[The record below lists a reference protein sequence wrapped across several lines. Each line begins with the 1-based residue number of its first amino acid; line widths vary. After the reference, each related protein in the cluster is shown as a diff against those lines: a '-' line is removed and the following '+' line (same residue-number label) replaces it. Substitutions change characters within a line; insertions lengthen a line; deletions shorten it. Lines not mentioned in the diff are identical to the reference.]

1 MRLLHWKWCGIV
13 LCFFDPMSVVGQKS
27 NMTETVFSVVE
38 HPPQFKGGKDSLT
51 YFLQKHFANPEAAK
65 SANVNCKVMVKFI
78 VEPTGQLSDIELAWS
93 AGHGCDE
100 ESLRVVKLFPPWEPG
115 RQSGKAV
122 RVRVHLTLKYPFQ

>member
-1 MRLLHWKWCGIV
+1 MKLLQWKWYGIA
-13 LCFFDPMSVVGQKS
+13 LCFFVSSSVVAQNNTS
-27 NMTETVFSVVE
+27 REPVFSFVE
-38 HPPQFKGGKDSLT
+38 QPPSFKGGKDSL
-51 YFLQKHFANPEAAK
+51 YLFLRKHFVNPEEAK

-93 AGHGCDE
+93 AGLGCDE
-100 ESLRVVKLFPPWEPG
+100 ESLRVVKLFPPWKPG